1 MELRQLRYFVEI
13 AECLH
18 YGNAAK
24 KLFVS
29 QPALSQQIQNLENE
43 LGVELFERATRTH
56 LRKAVLT
63 EAGATFLTDAKRILQ
78 LSQKAIETA
87 RKIGLHKQI
96 VNLGVYKALLRE
108 RIVEIMTLF
117 TTHFKE
123 VEIKI
128 IEFDTYLAVQHGLE
142 EETIDLG
149 MTLLPL
155 KIPNLVSKTLKRGNL
170 SVILSSKHPL
180 ANEPVLTLSMLKDE
194 KWIEINR
201 TLHPVYDQIES
212 FFKQMGASRQIVQE
226 VSSLDL
232 LISLVNL
239 ERGVAFVPT
248 LFDLSHEPNIVAK
261 KLDELLFNQIEI
273 NHVLAFRANNSDPL
287 IRAFLL
293 LLN

>member
-1 MELRQLRYFVEI
+1 MQNPL
-13 AECLH
+13 
-18 YGNAAK
+18 GNAAK

-56 LRKAVLT
+56 LRKVALT

-180 ANEPVLTLSMLKDE
+180 ANEPVLTLAMLKDE

-248 LFDLSHEPNIVAK
+248 LFDLSHEPNIVSK
-261 KLDELLFNQIEI
+261 KLDEPLFNHIEI

-287 IRAFLL
+287 IKAFLL